1 MPLTTSGFLFFL
13 LASPWHGF
21 VVVTL
26 LKGFILSKPSLH
38 YLLSTAVEQALGKI
52 L

>member
-1 MPLTTSGFLFFL
+1 MPLTTSGFVFL
-13 LASPWHGF
+13 LASAQHGF

-26 LKGFILSKPSLH
+26 LKGFIFSKPSLH
-38 YLLSTAVEQALGKI
+38 CPLSTAVEQALGKI